1 MTFPHSNETGV
12 ESKRLDDQESVYRA
26 GERGSRDS
34 KSGDEATGAAIGGD
48 EGTVDGQ

>member
-1 MTFPHSNETGV
+1 MTFPHSDESGV

-26 GERGSRDS
+26 GEQADTD
-34 KSGDEATGAAIGGD
+34 KEPEEATGAAIGGE